1 MKRFVF
7 LTSAILTFGRQAA
20 VMAQEKTGY
29 LQYKEPSPI
38 VSTTSTVTVIGYIIS
53 LVLVLVVVAYLAFYA
68 SKLLG
73 KNYTKNR
80 VLTSEKIIATL
91 PLGINKNLCLV
102 ELGKKVL
109 VLSITEQNINFV
121 KEITDL
127 QEIEDLKQEFKNSQ
141 VAESVFLNDDILK
154 IQQIKEKLT
163 KKLLEF
169 RNGKREK

>member
-1 MKRFVF
+1 MHSIHSLLWLVF
-7 LTSAILTFGRQAA
+7 GFYWGKGVKYGFG
-20 VMAQEKTGY
+20 
-29 LQYKEPSPI
+29 
-38 VSTTSTVTVIGYIIS
+38 
-53 LVLVLVVVAYLAFYA
+53 VAF
-68 SKLLG
+68 LLG
-73 KNYTKNR
+73 YYGFIG
-80 VLTSEKIIATL
+80 L
-91 PLGINKNLCLV
+91 
-102 ELGKKVL
+102 VL

-154 IQQIKEKLT
+154 VQQIKEKLT